1 MKKFLLMIG
10 LCFMCLFL
18 NGCNSNVDISITYN
32 SDNIYIAADYYSN
45 KIDHDKINSFE
56 LKDSIIYDNLLLDGK
71 RYDNSE
77 IGIFE
82 NDEFGEYISYLEKD
96 STKCIIIYIEE
107 NIPVVIGLTNT
118 DKLDELHN
126 KLVELA

>member
-1 MKKFLLMIG
+1 MKKFLLMIS

-18 NGCNSNVDISITYN
+18 NGCNNNVDISISYN
-32 SDNIYIAADYYSN
+32 TDNIYIVADSYSN
-45 KIDHDKINSFE
+45 KIEHDKINSFE
-56 LKDSIIYDNLLLDGK
+56 LKDSIIYDNLLLDGIK
-71 RYDNSE
+71 YDNSE

-82 NDEFGEYISYLEKD
+82 NDELGKYISYLEKD
-96 STKCIIIYIEE
+96 STKCIIIYVEE